1 MPEELELDLE
11 LPRKQRLFAWI
22 AGILMAVVAVLA
34 FRESWLQGQR
44 GAAVWLRAAFQLL
57 QSWVLFHTVRFFDAH
72 RLRVE
77 DGMLQVLPQIH
88 KVSWLRRW
96 ARASLRVPMAE
107 AALEWIG
114 PVLTL
119 QNPANG
125 LSVRLGFRKGS
136 GRQVAEWLV
145 ARGARPPVGA

>member
-1 MPEELELDLE
+1 MGEELELDLE
-11 LPRKQRLFAWI
+11 LPRKQRIFAWT
-22 AGILMAVVAVLA
+22 AGALMAAVAVLA
-34 FRESWLQGQR
+34 FRESWLHGQR
-44 GAAVWLRAAFQLL
+44 GAGIWLRAAFQLL
-57 QSWVLFHTVRFFDAH
+57 QGWVLFHTVRFFDAH

-77 DGMLQVLPQIH
+77 DGVLQVVPQIQ
-88 KVSWLRRW
+88 KFAWLRRW
-96 ARASLRVPMAE
+96 ARVSLRVPMAE

-125 LSVRLGFRKGS
+125 LSLRLGFRNGA
-136 GRQVAEWLV
+136 GIQIAEWLV

>member
-1 MPEELELDLE
+1 MSEELELDLE
-11 LPRKQRLFAWI
+11 LSRKQRAFAWA
-22 AGILMAVVAVLA
+22 AGILMAAVAVLA

-44 GAAVWLRAAFQLL
+44 GAAVWLRAAFQFL

-77 DGMLQVLPQIH
+77 DGVLQVVPQIQ
-88 KVSWLRRW
+88 KVPWLRRW
-96 ARASLRVPMAE
+96 ARVSLRVPLAE

-119 QNPANG
+119 QNPDNG
-125 LSVRLGFRKGS
+125 LSLRLGFRNRG
-136 GRQVAEWLV
+136 GMQVAEWLV